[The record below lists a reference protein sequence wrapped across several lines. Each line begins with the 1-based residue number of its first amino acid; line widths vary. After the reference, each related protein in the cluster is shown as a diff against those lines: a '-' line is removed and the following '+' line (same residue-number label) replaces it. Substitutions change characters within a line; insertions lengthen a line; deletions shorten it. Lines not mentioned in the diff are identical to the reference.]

1 MIKTRGDI
9 VYTSGEFAGMFR
21 VSKKL
26 LRHYNEIGLLSPTK
40 IDSSNGYA
48 YYDNNQCEKMRLILY
63 LRSLHLPL
71 NQIGKFICTHKD
83 DRLDEIYRHLVFIR
97 SEQRALNRIESELI
111 SLKERISYGKEVLEF
126 MDNKTD
132 FSIRVFHLE
141 NPIYIVGRGVRI
153 KHGSPEHMPSINS
166 LISGYFGDD
175 VPSMIPN
182 RNLPI
187 MRFGICAEFTP
198 ETGEF
203 TYMMGDQIRQPVA
216 DDLLPETTRSY
227 VIPSGEYACITFS
240 APDIGALTGAKLGEG
255 YDRLFGWLSE
265 SEWENSMMGVAYE
278 VYDDERF
285 EVPSWPEM
293 DIWTPVKR
301 KE

>member
-1 MIKTRGDI
+1 M
-9 VYTSGEFAGMFR
+9 YTSGEFAGKFR

-26 LRHYNEIGLLSPTK
+26 LRHYNEIGLLSPSK

-48 YYDNNQCEKMRLILY
+48 YYDKSQCKKMRLILY

-71 NQIGKFICTHKD
+71 NQIGIFICAHED
-83 DRLDEIYRHLVFIR
+83 DKLNEIYRHLLFIR
-97 SEQRALNRIESELI
+97 SEQRVLNRIESELL
-111 SLKERISYGKEVLEF
+111 SLKERISVGKEVLEF
-126 MDNKTD
+126 MDNKID
-132 FSIRVFHLE
+132 FSIRVFTLE
-141 NPIYIVGRGVRI
+141 NPIYIVGRSIRI
-153 KHGSPEHMPSINS
+153 KHGSPEHEPSMKS

-175 VPSMIPN
+175 VPSIIPN

-187 MRFGICAEFTP
+187 MRFGICAEFVP

-203 TYMMGDQIRQPVA
+203 TYMMGDQVGQPVA

-227 VIPSGEYACITFS
+227 IIPSGEYACITFS
-240 APDIGALTGAKLGEG
+240 APDIGVLTESKLFEG

-265 SEWENSMMGVAYE
+265 SEWESSMVGVAYE
-278 VYDDERF
+278 VYEDERF

-301 KE
+301 KEKL